1 MRLNHGR
8 ESHRILNTAD
18 SGWTFSNLGRVS
30 RKSRNFSGPRSWF
43 IFAMF
48 AFKIKVSIMLEMRQW
63 NYHLTKLDWLVC
75 ELGTVQLLAIQLV
88 VILKFAF
95 GPKKVTRPFK
105 KRAHVQRNIRCL
117 IANRNRTI
125 NGKEI
130 FFKPFKA
137 NDILFSIVHL
147 CVKSVTGVIIWKMQ
161 TLFADFPI
169 QYKNKINDSHVR
181 NNNNF
186 SVTWISSL
194 PNRRFLW
201 GETKL
206 LRWWLMGFKWR
217 KIKKSRCHTPEFLT
231 PYFN

>member
-137 NDILFSIVHL
+137 NDILFSIVHFVCKISHRCDHL
-147 CVKSVTGVIIWKMQ
+147 EN
-161 TLFADFPI
+161 ADFVRGFPNPI
-169 QYKNKINDSHVR
+169 QKQNKW
-181 NNNNF
+181 F
-186 SVTWISSL
+186 TCA
-194 PNRRFLW
+194 
-201 GETKL
+201 KQ
-206 LRWWLMGFKWR
+206 
-217 KIKKSRCHTPEFLT
+217 
-231 PYFN
+231 

>member
-30 RKSRNFSGPRSWF
+30 RKSRNFSGPGSWF
-43 IFAMF
+43 IFSMF

-75 ELGTVQLLAIQLV
+75 ELGTVQLLAIRLV

-117 IANRNRTI
+117 IANRSRTI

-137 NDILFSIVHL
+137 NDILFPIVHFVCKISHRCDHL
-147 CVKSVTGVIIWKMQ
+147 EN
-161 TLFADFPI
+161 ADFVHGFPNPI
-169 QYKNKINDSHVR
+169 QKQNKW
-181 NNNNF
+181 F
-186 SVTWISSL
+186 TCA
-194 PNRRFLW
+194 
-201 GETKL
+201 KQ
-206 LRWWLMGFKWR
+206 
-217 KIKKSRCHTPEFLT
+217 
-231 PYFN
+231 